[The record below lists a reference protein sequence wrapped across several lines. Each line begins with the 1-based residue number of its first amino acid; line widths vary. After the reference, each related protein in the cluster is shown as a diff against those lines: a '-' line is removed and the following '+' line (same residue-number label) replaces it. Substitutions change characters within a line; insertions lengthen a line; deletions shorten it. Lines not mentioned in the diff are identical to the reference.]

1 MQNKHRNKYA
11 NKSLKQ
17 SYDSYNDYKG
27 SQGYIETAKVIS
39 FGAIFKGLICFIII
53 AIISFYLLNKF
64 IY

>member
-1 MQNKHRNKYA
+1 MQNKQRNKYA

-17 SYDSYNDYKG
+17 GYDSYNDYKG
-27 SQGYIETAKVIS
+27 NQGYIKTVKPIA
-39 FGAIFKGLICFIII
+39 FGTIFKGLVCFIVI